1 MIEIY
6 LKDSENILG
15 RGQTLELLK
24 TNHKNDTILLLNISF
39 TNDNDT

>member
-24 TNHKNDTILLLNISF
+24 TNHKNDTILLLLF
-39 TNDNDT
+39 TNDDDT